1 MLSEGGEKVYKVYI
15 VDDDP
20 VILDE
25 IVNTV
30 PWLDN
35 GFEVVGSHVSPTAAI
50 DEIKRLYPDVVFSD
64 LKMPDMDGVD
74 MIKALKESGAI
85 CEYVM
90 LSAFDSF
97 EDSRRF
103 FRLEGFDYLL
113 KPLQQEEVQ
122 IVLERLAMRLAGKI
136 RPEPEDTCN
145 MTPAFTELIQYLN
158 RNFQQKHT
166 LDSLSKQFNLA
177 PNYICNLF
185 AKHFNSTL
193 TRYITELRMNVALQM
208 MQTPGKA
215 YKEIAI
221 DCGYADY
228 YYFCKVFKEFYGAS
242 PTGYMRNQQPV
253 KR

>member
-1 MLSEGGEKVYKVYI
+1 MYQVYV

-35 GFEVVGSHVSPTAAI
+35 GFAIVGSSVSPTDAI
-50 DEIKRLYPDVVFSD
+50 ENIKRLCPDVVFSD

-74 MIKALKESGAI
+74 MIKVLQDNNII

-103 FRLEGFDYLL
+103 FRLDGFDYLL
-113 KPLQQEEVQ
+113 KPLRQDEVQ
-122 IVLERLAMRLAGKI
+122 IVLERLALRLSKKV
-136 RPEPEDTCN
+136 RQEPDSTGN
-145 MTPAFTELIQYLN
+145 MAPTFAALVTYLN
-158 RNFQQKHT
+158 NNYQQKHT
-166 LDSLSKQFNLA
+166 LDSLSKQFNLGS
-177 PNYICNLF
+177 NYICNLF
-185 AKHFNSTL
+185 SKHFNSTL
-193 TRYITELRMNVALQM
+193 TRYITELRMNAALQM
-208 MQTPGKA
+208 MRVPGKA

-221 DCGYADY
+221 DCGYTDY

-242 PTGYMRNQQPV
+242 PTGYMKSLN
-253 KR
+253 KK

>member
-1 MLSEGGEKVYKVYI
+1 MYQVYV

-35 GFEVVGSHVSPTAAI
+35 GFEIVGSNVSPSAAI
-50 DEIKRLYPDVVFSD
+50 EDIKNLCPDVVFSD

-74 MIKALKESGAI
+74 MIKALKDSGAT

-113 KPLQQEEVQ
+113 KPLQQQEVQ
-122 IVLERLAMRLAGKI
+122 IVLERLALRLSKKI
-136 RPEPEDTCN
+136 RPEPESAGN
-145 MTPAFTELIQYLN
+145 MTPAFAELIQHLN
-158 RNFQQKHT
+158 NNYQQKHT
-166 LDSLSKQFNLA
+166 LDSLSKQFNLGA
-177 PNYICNLF
+177 NYICNLF
-185 AKHFNSTL
+185 SKHFNSTL
-193 TRYITELRMNVALQM
+193 TRYITELRMNAAVQM

-221 DCGYADY
+221 DCGYSDY

-242 PTGYMRNQQPV
+242 PTGYMRGMQT
-253 KR
+253 K

>member
-1 MLSEGGEKVYKVYI
+1 MYRVYV

-25 IVNTV
+25 IVNAV

-35 GFEVVGSHVSPTAAI
+35 GFEIAGSNMSPTAAI
-50 DEIKRLYPDVVFSD
+50 DEIKRLCPDVVFSD
-64 LKMPDMDGVD
+64 LKMPDMDGVN
-74 MIKALKESGAI
+74 MMKALKDSDVV

-113 KPLQQEEVQ
+113 KPLQQQEVQ
-122 IVLERLAMRLAGKI
+122 IVLERLALRLSQKA
-136 RPEPEDTCN
+136 RPEPESDSN
-145 MTPAFTELIQYLN
+145 MTPAFAELVQYLN
-158 RNFQQKHT
+158 ASYTQKHT
-166 LDSLSKQFNLA
+166 LDSLSRQFNLGA
-177 PNYICNLF
+177 NYICNLF
-185 AKHFNSTL
+185 SRHLNTTL
-193 TRYITELRMNVALQM
+193 TRYITELRMKAALQM

-221 DCGYADY
+221 DCGYSDY

-242 PTGYMRNQQPV
+242 PTGYMRKQS
-253 KR
+253 K

>member
-1 MLSEGGEKVYKVYI
+1 MYKVYV

-35 GFEVVGSHVSPTAAI
+35 GFEIIGSNMSPTSAI
-50 DEIKRLYPDVVFSD
+50 DEIKRLRPDVVFSD

-74 MIKALKESGAI
+74 MMKALKDSDVV

-113 KPLQQEEVQ
+113 KPLQQQEVQ
-122 IVLERLAMRLAGKI
+122 IVLERLALRLAKKA
-136 RPEPEDTCN
+136 RPEPESDSN
-145 MTPAFTELIQYLN
+145 MTPAFAELVQYLN
-158 RNFQQKHT
+158 ANYTQKHT
-166 LDSLSKQFNLA
+166 LDSLSRQFNLGA
-177 PNYICNLF
+177 NYICNLF
-185 AKHFNSTL
+185 SRHLNTTL
-193 TRYITELRMNVALQM
+193 TRYITELRMKAALQM
-208 MQTPGKA
+208 MQVPGKA

-221 DCGYADY
+221 DCGYSDY

-242 PTGYMRNQQPV
+242 PTGYMRRQL
-253 KR
+253 

>member
-1 MLSEGGEKVYKVYI
+1 MYQVYI

-25 IVNTV
+25 ILNTV

-35 GFEVVGSHVSPTAAI
+35 GFEVIGSSRSPIHAI
-50 DEIKRLYPDVVFSD
+50 DEIKALRPDLVFSD

-74 MIKALKESGAI
+74 MIKALKDSDVV

-90 LSAFDSF
+90 LSAYDSF

-113 KPLQQEEVQ
+113 KPIRQDEVQ
-122 IVLERLAMRLAGKI
+122 IVLERLAMRLSKTV
-136 RPEPEDTCN
+136 RPEPEAAGN
-145 MTPAFTELIQYLN
+145 VTPAFVELIEYLN
-158 RNFQQKHT
+158 THFQQKHT
-166 LDSLSKQFNLA
+166 LESLAKQFNLG

-185 AKHFNSTL
+185 SKHYNSTL
-193 TRYITELRMNVALQM
+193 TRYITDLRMQAALTM
-208 MQTPGKA
+208 MQESGKA

-221 DCGYADY
+221 DCGYTDY

-242 PTGYMRNQQPV
+242 PSTYMRGQRQRES
-253 KR
+253 K

>member
-1 MLSEGGEKVYKVYI
+1 MYKVYV

-35 GFEVVGSHVSPTAAI
+35 GFEIVGSNVSPIEAI
-50 DEIKRLYPDVVFSD
+50 DDIKHLCPHVVFSD

-74 MIKALKESGAI
+74 MIKVLKDSSVP

-113 KPLQQEEVQ
+113 KPLQQQEVQ
-122 IVLERLAMRLAGKI
+122 IVLERLAMRLSKKI
-136 RPEPEDTCN
+136 CPEPEATDN
-145 MTPAFTELIQYLN
+145 MTPAFVELVQYLN
-158 RNFQQKHT
+158 NNYQQKHT
-166 LDSLSKQFNLA
+166 LDSLSKQFNLGA
-177 PNYICNLF
+177 NYICNLF
-185 AKHFNSTL
+185 SKHFNSTL
-193 TRYITELRMNVALQM
+193 TRYITELRMNAALQL

-221 DCGYADY
+221 ECGYTDY

-242 PTGYMRNQQPV
+242 PTAYLRGQRA
-253 KR
+253 K

>member
-1 MLSEGGEKVYKVYI
+1 MYKVYV

-35 GFEVVGSHVSPTAAI
+35 GFEIIGSNMSPTSAI
-50 DEIKRLYPDVVFSD
+50 DEIKRLRPDVVFSD

-74 MIKALKESGAI
+74 MMKALKDSDI
-85 CEYVM
+85 VCEYVM

-113 KPLQQEEVQ
+113 KPLQQQEVQ
-122 IVLERLAMRLAGKI
+122 IVLERLALRLAKKA
-136 RPEPEDTCN
+136 RPEPESDSN
-145 MTPAFTELIQYLN
+145 MTPAFAELVQYLN
-158 RNFQQKHT
+158 ANYTQKHT
-166 LDSLSKQFNLA
+166 LDSLSRQFNLGA
-177 PNYICNLF
+177 NYICNLF
-185 AKHFNSTL
+185 SRHLNTTL
-193 TRYITELRMNVALQM
+193 TRYITELRMKAALQM
-208 MQTPGKA
+208 MQVPGKA

-221 DCGYADY
+221 DCGYSDY

-242 PTGYMRNQQPV
+242 PTGYMRRQL
-253 KR
+253 